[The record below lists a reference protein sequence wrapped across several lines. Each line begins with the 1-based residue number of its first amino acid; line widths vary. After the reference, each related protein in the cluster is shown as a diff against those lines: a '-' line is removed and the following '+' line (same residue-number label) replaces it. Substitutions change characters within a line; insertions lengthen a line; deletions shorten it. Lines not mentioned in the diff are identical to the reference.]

1 MGSGNKVDVRMHE
14 DLLPGPWKDISE
26 LFGYPAKDRSPEV
39 ARIREKRSCPFLRG
53 TCTKLDHRSN
63 STGVCTVFN
72 PKEGLE
78 TIICPNRLY
87 FDNYQVLREVVKDAF
102 GEGFGL
108 IRPEGVGAI
117 NQDGR
122 KVVALGHNFGKEVR
136 VPLPAIR
143 GRRRAGS
150 FYTDWV
156 LAQITQKGDLGNFVG
171 VEVQSIDTTGNYRA
185 AQAGYMKGL
194 KQRPPSEHG
203 LNWGN
208 VNKRILPQ
216 VIFKGRV
223 LQREKSCEK
232 GLYFI
237 VPEAMYERILQRLG
251 GGLEEYPLGRG
262 SVTFFRY
269 AIVKAAQPGQI
280 RKIEKA
286 GTTRTNVESIAAR
299 FSGGRDLPEQG
310 EFERHIRQ
318 ALGV

>member
-1 MGSGNKVDVRMHE
+1 MRE
-14 DLLPGPWKDISE
+14 DLLPGPRKDISE

-39 ARIREKRSCPFLRG
+39 SRIRERGICPFLQG
-53 TCTKLDHRSN
+53 SCTKLDHRGK
-63 STGVCTVFN
+63 STGVCSVFN
-72 PKEGLE
+72 PKEGVE

-87 FDNYQVLREVVKDAF
+87 FDNYQVLREVIEDAF
-102 GEGFGL
+102 GADFTL
-108 IRPEGVGAI
+108 IRPEGVGKV
-117 NQDGR
+117 NHDGL

-136 VPLPAIR
+136 VPLPISR
-143 GRRRAGS
+143 GRKRTGS

-156 LAQITQKGDLGNFVG
+156 LAQITRTGDLGNFVG
-171 VEVQSIDTTGNYRA
+171 VEVQSIDTTGSYRGT
-185 AQAGYMKGL
+185 QAGYMKGL
-194 KQRPPSEHG
+194 KQPPPSGHG
-203 LNWGN
+203 LNWEN

-237 VPEAMYERILQRLG
+237 VPEAMYERIIQRLG
-251 GGLEEYPLGRG
+251 GGLEEYPPGRG

-269 AIVKAAQPGQI
+269 AIVKAAEPGQI
-280 RKIEKA
+280 RSVENI

-299 FSGGRDLPEQG
+299 FSGGRDLPDQG

-318 ALGV
+318 ALGI